1 MKFVIGSRGSKLAL
15 AQVEIVIAQLRQQ
28 IKEQC
33 KGEFGNLVFEKK
45 IIKTTGDKIKDA
57 PLAKIGGKGI
67 FVKEIDEALVRGE
80 IDFAV
85 HSMKDVP
92 TELMK
97 GIEIASIPKRE
108 ERNDVLISKY
118 FLHELKK
125 DSTIGTSSLRRKA
138 ELLHYSKDFKTA
150 ELRGNVDTRL
160 RKLNEGVYDAIVM
173 AKAGLKRLGFE
184 KHIKQ
189 DLPLDKFPHAVG
201 QGAIAIASRED
212 FAYKGLLK
220 MLEDETTRR
229 EVEAERALLKA
240 IGGGCQVPLGVVT
253 KVKNS
258 KIILSASIFS
268 QDGKTRV
275 DAKVEET
282 STIKAGE
289 KAAKILLEKGG
300 EKIIKE
306 LDEKAC

>member
-1 MKFVIGSRGSKLAL
+1 MKLIIGSRGSKLAL
-15 AQVEIVIAQLRQQ
+15 AQVDLVIAQLRQQ

-33 KGEFGNLVFEKK
+33 RGEFEDLLFERK

-67 FVKEIDEALVRGE
+67 FVKEIDEALAGRK

-97 GIEIASIPKRE
+97 EIEIAAVPKRE
-108 ERNDVLISKY
+108 ERNDVLISKH

-138 ELLHYSKDFKTA
+138 ELLSYSKDFKIA

-173 AKAGLKRLGFE
+173 AKAGIKRLGFE

-189 DLPLDKFPHAVG
+189 DLPLDKFPNTVG

-220 MLEDETTRR
+220 LLEDKTTRI
-229 EVEAERALLKA
+229 EIEAERALLKT

-253 KVKNS
+253 EHKDS
-258 KIILSASIFS
+258 RIILKASMFS
-268 QDGKTRV
+268 QDGKTRI
-275 DAKVEET
+275 DAKVEDADAV
-282 STIKAGE
+282 KAGE
-289 KAAKILLEKGG
+289 RAAKILFEKGG
-300 EKIIKE
+300 KKIIE
-306 LDEKAC
+306 EINEGAC

>member
-1 MKFVIGSRGSKLAL
+1 
-15 AQVEIVIAQLRQQ
+15 VEIVIAQLRQQ